1 MVVETLSLFLVVYLT
16 SWPQD
21 WLTFPTLNDAQL
33 RGLIYINLSVSGQA
47 TIFITRTEGWWFLS
61 RPSILLMGAFVLAQ
75 VVATLIGL

>member
-1 MVVETLSLFLVVYLT
+1 MVIETFTLFLVVYLS

-21 WLTFPTLNDAQL
+21 WFTMNSLDDAQL

-47 TIFITRTEGWWFLS
+47 TIFVTRTEGWWFLS
-61 RPSILLMGAFVLAQ
+61 RPSILLLGAFVVAQ